1 MVANFVPDPLHAQKL
16 DIPFFEEQT
25 GKDIPGRGT
34 TKTCEKLQQEIR
46 ELMLKMEAFGVVFM
60 PGTFNEKP
68 KRYGYRL
75 TFRLA
80 GMAGRMEIAAL
91 PIRNETPNKKNRA
104 LAQALYLVRNWL
116 ESEVFSQV
124 YRPGSMPLVPYL
136 VGAGDKTVIEALV
149 ESGSLP
155 LLASNV

>member
-1 MVANFVPDPLHAQKL
+1 MMNFIPDQLHATKL
-16 DIPFFEEQT
+16 DIPFFEEQK
-25 GKDIPGRGT
+25 GENIPGRGT
-34 TKTCEKLQQEIR
+34 TKSCEKLQQEIR
-46 ELMLKMEAFGVVFM
+46 ELMLKLEAFNTVFT
-60 PGTFNEKP
+60 PGTFADKP

-80 GMAGRMEIAAL
+80 GVAGRMEIAAL
-91 PIRNETPNKKNRA
+91 PIRNETATRKDRA

-116 ESEVFSQV
+116 EAEVFSQV

-136 VGAGDKTVIEALV
+136 IGAGDKTVIEALV

-155 LLASNV
+155 LLVSG